1 MISCPLIHNYIKIYK
16 ESLQPFSHQRIKYR
30 ICTACRHFLVITPKN
45 CVGLIYCQ
53 AGMHRPLYILY
64 AESNFLVLSPWST
77 KNISYTIF
85 HQVTQYMNKTARVEL
100 ANQVPE
106 NSSWEQS
113 LSFAVTVRKKVFFM
127 LTATACCIYEHYTQE
142 HYAQE
147 CYYRKNCLAAK
158 SLSIALHAPVGKGE
172 K

>member
-1 MISCPLIHNYIKIYK
+1 
-16 ESLQPFSHQRIKYR
+16 
-30 ICTACRHFLVITPKN
+30 
-45 CVGLIYCQ
+45 
-53 AGMHRPLYILY
+53 MHIPLYILY
-64 AESNFLVLSPWST
+64 AESNFLVLSPCCT

-85 HQVTQYMNKTARVEL
+85 HRVTQYMNKTARVEL

-113 LSFAVTVRKKVFFM
+113 LLFAVTIRKKVFFM

-142 HYAQE
+142 HYTLK

-158 SLSIALHAPVGKGE
+158 SLPIAIQAPVGKGE

>member
-1 MISCPLIHNYIKIYK
+1 
-16 ESLQPFSHQRIKYR
+16 
-30 ICTACRHFLVITPKN
+30 
-45 CVGLIYCQ
+45 
-53 AGMHRPLYILY
+53 MHILYILY
-64 AESNFLVLSPWST
+64 AESNFLVLSPWCT

-85 HQVTQYMNKTARVEL
+85 HRVTQYMNKTARVEP

-113 LSFAVTVRKKVFFM
+113 PLFAVTIRKKVFFM

-142 HYAQE
+142 HYTQK

-158 SLSIALHAPVGKGE
+158 SIAIQAPAGKGE